1 MKTTLI
7 SMNQPLEDK
16 LRNHEPLNL
25 KSEGERRIAN
35 FLEANSIKYQ
45 YEPALLINS
54 DKKPRIWYPDF
65 YLPEFATYIEYFGLV
80 GKQNY
85 DDGVERKEN
94 QYSKAGLAVI
104 PVYPWTFSENWEGYI
119 MNELERITIDRYKN
133 LKSKPYWASH
143 PNNTREYAGHHH
155 RTADHY

>member
-1 MKTTLI
+1 
-7 SMNQPLEDK
+7 MNQTLENK
-16 LRNHEPLNL
+16 ISNANHANL

-54 DKKPRIWYPDF
+54 DQKPRIWYPDF
-65 YLPEFATYIEYFGLV
+65 YLPEFAAYIEYYGLA

-85 DDGVERKEN
+85 DDGVKRKET

-104 PVYPWTFSENWEGYI
+104 PIYPWTFSENWEGYI
-119 MNELERITIDRYKN
+119 LNELERVTIDRYRN
-133 LKSKPYWASH
+133 LMAKPYWAARQNNNPNHARYRQGSTSH
-143 PNNTREYAGHHH
+143 Y
-155 RTADHY
+155 

>member
-1 MKTTLI
+1 MNHTLE
-7 SMNQPLEDK
+7 QK
-16 LRNHEPLNL
+16 LKGQERRDL

-54 DKKPRIWYPDF
+54 DQKPRIWYPDF
-65 YLPEFATYIEYFGLV
+65 YLPEFSAYIEYFGLV

-85 DDGVERKEN
+85 DDGIKRKET

-104 PVYPWTFSENWEGYI
+104 PVYPWTLNENWEGYI
-119 MNELERITIDRYKN
+119 MNELERITTHRYRS
-133 LKSKPYWASH
+133 LMTKPYWTTRQNNNPSH
-143 PNNTREYAGHHH
+143 ARYRQGSIS
-155 RTADHY
+155 HYWKI